1 MRRIRDD
8 DGLAVQAV
16 LPMKPEAGMGLR
28 ETVPYPLLFYC
39 YTSLNVTG
47 SVYLTRTG
55 LPF

>member
-1 MRRIRDD
+1 M
-8 DGLAVQAV
+8 Q
-16 LPMKPEAGMGLR
+16 PTKPEAGMGLR